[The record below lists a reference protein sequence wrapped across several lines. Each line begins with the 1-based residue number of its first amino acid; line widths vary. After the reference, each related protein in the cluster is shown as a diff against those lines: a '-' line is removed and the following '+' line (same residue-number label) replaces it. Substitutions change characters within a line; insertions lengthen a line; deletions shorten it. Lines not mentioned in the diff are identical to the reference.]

1 MCKHERK
8 HHMMQVQRK
17 PQEKKK
23 KNANSR
29 KVHEE
34 RAYFEL

>member
-23 KNANSR
+23 NANSR